1 MPFLREKN
9 GRWSPEK
16 VVAFAAVIAPALWL
30 IGRTVLG
37 DLGPRPVTE
46 AIHFVGR
53 WTVRFLLLSL
63 AITPARR
70 LIPAGRL
77 INARRTL
84 GVAACCYIVTHFTL
98 FVVDS
103 KYDLTIVATE
113 ISERIYLIIGLVAL
127 IGFIAL
133 GVTSTDAAV
142 RRLGAR
148 WTTLHRAAY
157 VIGVLGIIH
166 FMMQKK
172 LDIYEP
178 TLMAGFLLWLLGY
191 RLCHRYLGKATAW
204 HLVGLAVASAILTA
218 LLQAF
223 WYRAMTGVDPLMVLE
238 TNLMFDFADLDI
250 QPAWWVLAAGLAVP
264 AAQFVWQRFQPK
276 PAPRARLHPAE

>member
-16 VVAFAAVIAPALWL
+16 IVAFAAVITPALWL
-30 IGRTVLG
+30 LGRVVLD

-70 LIPAGRL
+70 LIPANKL

-103 KYDLTIVATE
+103 KYDLGVVATE
-113 ISERIYLIIGLVAL
+113 ISERIYLVIGLVAL
-127 IGFIAL
+127 TGFITL
-133 GVTSTDAAV
+133 GVTSTDAAI
-142 RRLGAR
+142 RWLGPR
-148 WTTLHRAAY
+148 WNTLHRAAY

-178 TLMAGFLLWLLGY
+178 TLMAGFLLWLFGY
-191 RLCHRYLGKATAW
+191 RLSHRYLGKATGW
-204 HLVGLAVASAILTA
+204 HLVGLAVVSAILTA

-223 WYRAMTGVDPLMVLE
+223 WYKAMTGVDPLMVLE
-238 TNLMFDFADLDI
+238 TNLMFDFAELDF
-250 QPAWWVLAAGLAVP
+250 QPAWWVLAAGLAIP
-264 AAQFVWQRFQPK
+264 AAQSVWQKFQPRT
-276 PAPRARLHPAE
+276 APRPCLRAAE